1 MRPVAY
7 RARCRS
13 RCRRAHRAVCY
24 RVLQVGLAVHGEQRP
39 DRLQP
44 RFLAS
49 SASAA
54 SEGWRRGAVLARP
67 SGGSASVW
75 ESRNV
80 RCTTL
85 NFMVNILEKTSAAEH
100 KTVKEEPASRRG
112 PGGDGDDIA
121 ADGAANTTG
130 YGWSTCF

>member
-1 MRPVAY
+1 MTKEAEMMCSLMLINNKPVDFY
-7 RARCRS
+7 
-13 RCRRAHRAVCY
+13 V
-24 RVLQVGLAVHGEQRP
+24 
-39 DRLQP
+39 D
-44 RFLAS
+44 
-49 SASAA
+49 
-54 SEGWRRGAVLARP
+54 P
-67 SGGSASVW
+67 SPNIW
-75 ESRNV
+75 DSRNV
-80 RCTTL
+80 RCDTL